1 MYSIIKRALDIF
13 LSIILLIAL
22 SPIFLILA
30 IYTKIRYK
38 KIIFSQKRTGKNNTE
53 FIIYKFVTMNKDEK
67 SESKILRKIGLD
79 ELPQLL
85 NILKGEMSFV
95 GPRPWLTEFS
105 NYFNNNQMK
114 RLNVKPGLTGYSQ
127 IINDEDILRRI
138 DRDLYYVEHYN
149 LLWDISIII
158 KTLFFVLLYK
168 KENLSTIE
176 DDIKILKS
184 QKKII
189 TNNYSVILPVCN
201 KDNSMWLKK
210 TIESVLNQTYKTN
223 DFIIITD
230 GKINNS
236 LLKTIKKYKKIR
248 LIENEKIGLSRALN
262 KGIKESKNSW
272 IARIDAD
279 DYWSKDKIEKQLLYI
294 ENHKDTVLIGTN
306 MQEFFGKNN
315 LKKTNMPIFPE
326 QIIKYSKYR
335 NPFRHSSVIFKKE
348 VVVKLGM
355 YDDIKYFE
363 DYDLW
368 FKIIKDYKTYNL
380 EEPLTFFRVDN
391 NLYKRRGGIEYLKH
405 MISFERKQLKQK
417 NINISSFIIIIII
430 HGSVCLMSNRIRKI
444 TYERL
449 LRR

>member
-1 MYSIIKRALDIF
+1 MYSFIKRGLDIVF
-13 LSIILLIAL
+13 SI
-22 SPIFLILA
+22 IFLILLSPFFLLLA
-30 IYTKIRYK
+30 IYTKIKYK
-38 KIIFSQKRTGKNNTE
+38 KIIFKQKRTGKNNVE
-53 FIIYKFVTMNKDEK
+53 FTIYKFITMDNNKKENV
-67 SESKILRKIGLD
+67 IRKLGLD
-79 ELPQLL
+79 ELPQLY
-85 NILKGEMSFV
+85 NIFKGEMSFV
-95 GPRPWLTEFS
+95 GPRPWIIEFS
-105 NYFNNNQMK
+105 KYYNNNQTK
-114 RLNVKPGLTGYSQ
+114 RLNIRPGLTGYSQ

-138 DRDLYYVEHYN
+138 DRDLYYVDHYN
-149 LLWDISIII
+149 ILWDISIIV
-158 KTLFFVLLYK
+158 KTLFFLLFYK
-168 KENLSTIE
+168 KENSSTIE
-176 DDIKILKS
+176 DDIKTLKN
-184 QKKII
+184 QKRII
-189 TNNYSVILPVCN
+189 SNNYSVILPVCN
-201 KDNSMWLKK
+201 KDESMWLKK
-210 TIESVLNQTYKTN
+210 AIESVLNQTYKTN
-223 DFIIITD
+223 DFIITTD

-236 LLKTIKKYKKIR
+236 LLKTIKKYKIIR
-248 LIENEKIGLSRALN
+248 LIENEKIGLARTLN

-279 DYWSKDKIEKQLLYI
+279 DYWSIDKMEKQLLYI

-306 MQEFFGKNN
+306 MQEFFGNDN

-355 YDDIKYFE
+355 YDDVKYFE

-368 FKIIKDYKTYNL
+368 LKIIKDYKTYNI

-405 MISFERKQLKQK
+405 MISFERKQLKQN
-417 NINISSFIIIIII
+417 NINIISFIIISIV
-430 HGSVCLMSNRIRKI
+430 HGSVCLMPNRIRKK